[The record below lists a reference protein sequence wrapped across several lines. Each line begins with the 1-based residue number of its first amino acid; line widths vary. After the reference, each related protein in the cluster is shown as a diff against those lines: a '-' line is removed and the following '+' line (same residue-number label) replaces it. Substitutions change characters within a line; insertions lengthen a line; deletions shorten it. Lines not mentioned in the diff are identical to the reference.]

1 MTRLSFILGTAIM
14 LCACVK
20 HTDTVETASTLDST
34 YIDSAM
40 VDFVPYPDNPV
51 FKGTGTDTWDE
62 AIRERGFILQEEGT
76 YHMWYTGYR
85 NKEGES
91 LHLGYAT
98 SPDGFKWTRHDKNPL
113 IDTGWQEDMMVVKK
127 DGTYYMFAE
136 GMDDIAHLLTSTDK
150 IHWKEEGDLDI
161 RYVNGQ
167 PLSKGPYGTPAAWF
181 EDNLWY
187 LLYER
192 GDLGVWLATSKDL
205 KVWTNVQDEPVLIP
219 GPELYDAFGIAVNQ
233 VIKHKGKYYA
243 YYHATAFKDWS
254 EWSSCVAT
262 SFDLRH
268 WTKYAGNPILTE
280 NKSSPILAFD
290 GTLYRL
296 YSMHPQ
302 VVAHYPASSQP

>member
-1 MTRLSFILGTAIM
+1 
-14 LCACVK
+14 
-20 HTDTVETASTLDST
+20 
-34 YIDSAM
+34 
-40 VDFVPYPDNPV
+40 
-51 FKGTGTDTWDE
+51 
-62 AIRERGFILQEEGT
+62 
-76 YHMWYTGYR
+76 
-85 NKEGES
+85 
-91 LHLGYAT
+91 
-98 SPDGFKWTRHDKNPL
+98 
-113 IDTGWQEDMMVVKK
+113 MMVVKK